1 VQLTFIDW
9 LIMLVYFVF
18 VLGIGFA
25 LKRYMRTSND
35 FFLAGRSIPAWICG
49 LAFISANLG
58 AQEVIGMGASGAKYG
73 IATSHFYWIG
83 AVPAMVFVGIFMMPF
98 YYGSKARSVPEFLR
112 LRFDEKTRGLNAILF
127 AVMTVFSSGISMY
140 AMALLIQ
147 NLHVF
152 DALFQA
158 AGIPLGWIF
167 HVSIAVSAVIV
178 LAYIFLGGLTSA
190 IYNEVLQFFLIV
202 AGFLPLVW
210 IGLKHVGGWT
220 GIKAALGPAYTHSW
234 RGMEHASTNPLG
246 VEWFSL
252 VMGLGFVLSFG
263 YWCTDFLVIQRAM
276 AADSEESARK
286 VPLIAAIP
294 KMFFPFLVILPGLI
308 AISVPT
314 VETHLAGSNTAVSR
328 AAPPSANTQAVIEQ
342 TGENKGD
349 VQAVAAEGRGL
360 IPVKVNA
367 ITGKPV
373 IDENGKPVLNYD
385 LAIPNMLLRYFPT
398 GILGLGLTALL
409 ASFMSGM
416 AGNVTAFNTVWTYDI
431 YQSYIRKHETDEHYL
446 WMGRAATVGGILLSI
461 AAAYTVTN
469 FNNIMDALQ
478 MVFAFVNAPLFA
490 TFLLGMFWKRATGHA
505 AFSGLLA
512 GVLAGL
518 AHIGLTLPAGQGVSV
533 KGGWLGVIHRYP
545 SEMAQNFWT
554 AIWAFVVC
562 LSVTF
567 AVSLFTRERE
577 EHELVGLVY
586 SLTPK
591 LEEAHMPL
599 WKRPITLAVVVLAM
613 AVALNLIF
621 A

>member
-83 AVPAMVFVGIFMMPF
+83 AIPAMVFVGIFMMPF

-127 AVMTVFSSGISMY
+127 AIMTVFSSGISMY

-147 NLHVF
+147 NLHML
-152 DALFQA
+152 DSLFLA
-158 AGIPLGWIF
+158 AGIPLSWIF
-167 HVSIAVSAVIV
+167 HVSIIISAVIV

-210 IGLKHVGGWT
+210 IGLKHVGGWN
-220 GIKAALGPAYTHSW
+220 GIKHTLGPTYTHSW
-234 RGMEHASTNPLG
+234 RGMEHANTNPLG

-286 VPLIAAIP
+286 VPMIAAIP

-314 VETHLAGSNTAVSR
+314 VQDHLSGESTTVSR
-328 AAPPSANTQAVIEQ
+328 AAPQSATNAAIAQ
-342 TGENKGD
+342 TTENKGD
-349 VQAVAAEGRGL
+349 VQATATGGRGL

-367 ITGKPV
+367 ITGQPV
-373 IDENGKPVLNYD
+373 VDQDGKPVLNYD

-431 YQSYIRKHETDEHYL
+431 YQSYIRKNETDAHYL
-446 WMGRAATVGGILLSI
+446 WMGRVATVGGILLSI
-461 AAAYTVTN
+461 GAAYTVTN

-490 TFLLGMFWKRATGHA
+490 TFLAGMFWKRATGHA

-518 AHIGLTLPAGQGVSV
+518 GHIGLTLPVGEGVSV
-533 KGGWLGVIHRYP
+533 KGGWLGVVHRYP

-554 AIWAFVVC
+554 AIWAFLVC
-562 LSVTF
+562 LIVTLV
-567 AVSLFTRERE
+567 VSKLTKPRAER
-577 EHELVGLVY
+577 ELVGLVY

-591 LEEAHMPL
+591 PEEKHLPW
-599 WKRPITLAVVVLAM
+599 WKRPVTLAVVVLAM